1 MTDGGAFVS
10 PCSASPVWVSSLTLA
25 SLDSAA
31 QTGAPQLTVR
41 VIGPGKVSSAPP
53 GVDCQPD
60 CGEPFP
66 RQRTGPQVVT
76 LTAVPG
82 PGQISTTG

>member
-1 MTDGGAFVS
+1 LARRLRIAVLGLAGMGLV
-10 PCSASPVWVSSLTLA
+10 LTLA

-31 QTGAPQLTVR
+31 QTGA
-41 VIGPGKVSSAPP
+41 
-53 GVDCQPD
+53 
-60 CGEPFP
+60 PFP